1 MSAYQTKL
9 HEAVSKLSEPLIVGI
24 AGDSGSG
31 KTKFSEGIRKLLG
44 SSIVQTIEMDGYHKE
59 NRLQRK
65 NSKRSPLEP
74 EANNFQLLR
83 QHLGLIKRR
92 EPFAVPIYNHERGDF
107 DTPRTFNPSPV
118 VILEGLHAL
127 YPEFTPFIDFTIYVD
142 PARSIKWQWKKERDI
157 IVRGHDE
164 HKLLEEMYAREAL
177 YKRWIDFQKTN
188 ATVVIKILPTEIPK
202 LARYEYTGVMCT
214 DCYKYELIMEPP
226 NIPLPSVPIPLDLS
240 FITDNHTPSF
250 LLASVAS
257 RYWGKAM
264 VTVHV
269 DGELHPQ
276 TVAALNEHVESF
288 CSHKEMDTQQEFRAI
303 ESIRE
308 ALDPVSTT
316 RFTQLLIAWRFLA
329 LLSEKATH
337 DSHK

>member
-1 MSAYQTKL
+1 MNAAHTHL
-9 HEAVSKLSEPLIVGI
+9 LDIVSKLSEPIIVGI

-44 SSIVQTIEMDGYHKE
+44 SSVVQTIEMDGYHKE
-59 NRLQRK
+59 NREQRK
-65 NSKRSPLEP
+65 KSRLSPLEP
-74 EANNFQLLR
+74 AANNFQLLK

-92 EPFAVPIYNHERGDF
+92 EPFQVPIYNHERGDF
-107 DTPRTFNPSPV
+107 DTPRPFTPSPV
-118 VILEGLHAL
+118 VIIEGLHAL
-127 YPEFTPFIDFTIYVD
+127 YPEFTPFIDFTLYVD

-188 ATVVIKILPTEIPK
+188 ATVVIKIFPTEIPS
-202 LARYEYTGVMCT
+202 LARYEYSGVMCT
-214 DCYKYELIMEPP
+214 DCYKYELIMESPK
-226 NIPLPSVPIPLDLS
+226 IPLPSVPIPLDLS
-240 FITDNHTPSF
+240 FITDVHTPSF

-257 RYWGKAM
+257 RYWGKEM

-276 TVAALNEHVESF
+276 TVSALNEHVVSF
-288 CSHKEMDTQQEFRAI
+288 CSQKEIDTQQEFHTRDAVH
-303 ESIRE
+303 E

-329 LLSEKATH
+329 LISEKAQH
-337 DSHK
+337 DAK